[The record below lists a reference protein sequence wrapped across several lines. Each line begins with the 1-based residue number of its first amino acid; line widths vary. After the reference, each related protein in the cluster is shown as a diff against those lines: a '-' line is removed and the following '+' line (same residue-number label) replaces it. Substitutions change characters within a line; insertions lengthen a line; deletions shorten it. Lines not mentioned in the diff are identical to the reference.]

1 DEEESTSFGS
11 IYGTNW
17 VTDYVGGLATW
28 SRVLS
33 ALMHDDHAQMDGYH
47 QDTKRW
53 DNHDVKR
60 VQARDNVLTREF
72 AAKEEHR
79 QVGSHYWDSFHNTI
93 DNSNADNG
101 ENIVRQ

>member
-1 DEEESTSFGS
+1 ESTSFGS

-17 VTDYVGGLATW
+17 VTDYVGVLATW

-33 ALMHDDHAQMDGYH
+33 VLMHDDHEQMDGYH
-47 QDTKRW
+47 QDNKRW

-72 AAKEEHR
+72 TGKEEDR
-79 QVGSHYWDSFHNTI
+79 LVGAHKWDRYPTTNE
-93 DNSNADNG
+93 NAKAVTG